1 MLMKMR
7 ILYLSV
13 LISLVQMPAHAEQRP
28 LWEIGAGAGAI
39 NLPDY
44 PGSDVRKTYV
54 LPIPYVIYRGE
65 YLRVD
70 RNGLR
75 GLFFESDRLELNL
88 SLALALG
95 GSSNDNP
102 TRRGMPDLKPTAE
115 AGPTV
120 DLTLWQSPDEKI
132 KVDFRMPVRA
142 AITVESSPKRVGW
155 LFSPNLQLALRDPAG
170 LQGWRI
176 ALDAGPVFNNRRYNA
191 HFYSV
196 AASEATA
203 VRPAYSAPG
212 GYAGSQIG
220 LRASK
225 RFARYWVGGFLRYD
239 TLKGAVFQD
248 SPLVRQ
254 QSAVTAGIAFA
265 WVFGESSIMV
275 ADTE

>member
-1 MLMKMR
+1 MFMKMR
-7 ILYLSV
+7 VFFLSV
-13 LISLVQMPAHAEQRP
+13 MISLVRTPVHAEQRS

-44 PGSDVRKTYV
+44 PGSDVRKTFL

-65 YLRVD
+65 YFRVD
-70 RNGLR
+70 RDGLR
-75 GLFFESDRLELNL
+75 SLFFESDRVELNL
-88 SLALALG
+88 SLSLALG
-95 GSSNDNP
+95 GKSNDNP
-102 TRRGMPDLKPTAE
+102 IRRGMADLKPTAE

-120 DLTLWQSPDEKI
+120 DLTLWQSPNEKI
-132 KVDFRMPVRA
+132 KLDFRIPVRA
-142 AITVESSPKRVGW
+142 AITVESSPKPVGW

-170 LQGWRI
+170 WQGWRI
-176 ALDAGPVFNNRRYNA
+176 ALEAGPVFNNRRYNA

-196 AASEATA
+196 AAGEATA
-203 VRPAYSAPG
+203 MRPAYAAPG

-225 RFARYWVGGFLRYD
+225 RFARYWLGGFLRYD

-248 SPLVRQ
+248 SPLVRR
-254 QSAVTAGIAFA
+254 QSAVTAGIGFA
-265 WVFGESSIMV
+265 WVFSESSIMV